1 MSWTV
6 ATSSYGSRNYR
17 LAVDIK
23 VNSQSI
29 TNNSTTLYYRVYA
42 DNTGYST
49 TWVKYYTGTVVINGT
64 TVYSH
69 NSAKKG
75 SRGQTFKTGTI
86 TVPHN
91 SDGTKSISV
100 SISSNIYSSSGN
112 YKSGSQSISLPRIDR
127 GIYDVSLASGWD
139 KTTGA
144 KTITYKKYNS
154 NAKVQV
160 VTGWWDYTT
169 SKQSV
174 YYRVLDSSKN
184 LSNETASGATI
195 YLQDEVINGAKKG
208 TPNNWKGYLYVQLR
222 VTLNGKRIQTITR
235 EIGNIIISEDKPNLT
250 VVAEFT
256 GRNQSLLGSQVR
268 GLKGVHTLKLSL
280 SSKMNGYANFKRYE
294 IEFEGKTKTQTSST
308 VYLYPKSAGTKTVK
322 VKVLDSR
329 DWSATHSVTVTVLD
343 YTPPQLEHKVFRVSG
358 SSEDPVGTT
367 GRVTGSVLYSTVK
380 DTSGSNINS
389 GWWRI
394 SAGTNTSSGYSSISF
409 SMNVPINEERK
420 FMLDYGDK
428 FSEGSIT
435 SVIPLGYAPLSIDK
449 TAVGVNMVPPRDGK
463 GLYIGKDSKLHIG
476 HKYFLEFVPS
486 DPKLERNDA
495 LYIGRDDRQYGLA
508 LIWNKLYF
516 IQDYKY
522 YEMFRKEDLSSV
534 DINTFTIPGTYVSSS
549 YSDSFENEY
558 ILEQMYKKAPNGLS
572 FHTYKQRSQGFVI
585 LYKYDN
591 DTNATALF
599 VRYGYLPGSYMR
611 NGNNSWVQNKS
622 PL

>member
-6 ATSSYGSRNYR
+6 TTSGYGSRNYR
-17 LAVDIK
+17 LAVDIS
-23 VNSQSI
+23 VSSQSI
-29 TNNSTTLYYRVYA
+29 TSNSSTLYYRVYA
-42 DNTGYST
+42 TNNVGGGA
-49 TWVKYYTGTVVINGT
+49 WVMYYTGNVVINGT

-69 NSAKKG
+69 SSSKRG
-75 SRGQTFKTGTI
+75 STGQTFKTGTI

-91 SDGTKSISV
+91 SDGTKSVSV

-144 KTITYKKYNS
+144 KTITYKKYSS
-154 NAKVQV
+154 NVKVQV

-174 YYRVLDSSKN
+174 YYRILDSSKN

-195 YLQDEVINGAKKG
+195 YLQNDVINGAKKA
-208 TPNNWKGYLYVQLR
+208 TPNNWKGYLYVQLW

-235 EIGNIIISEDKPNLT
+235 EVSGIIISEDKPNLS

-256 GRNQSLLGSQVR
+256 GQNQSLLGSKVR

-294 IEFEGKTKTQTSST
+294 IEFEGETKTQTSST

-329 DWSATHSVTVTVLD
+329 SWSATDSLTVTVLD

-367 GRVTGSVLYSTVK
+367 GRVTGSVLYSTVQN
-380 DTSGSNINS
+380 TSGNNINS

-394 SAGTNTSSGYSSISF
+394 SAGSNASSGYSSISF
-409 SMNVPINEERK
+409 STNVPINEERT
-420 FMLDYGDK
+420 FTLDYGDK

-449 TAVGVNMVPPRDGK
+449 TAVGVNMVPPANGK
-463 GLYIGKDSKLHIG
+463 GLYI
-476 HKYFLEFVPS
+476 
-486 DPKLERNDA
+486 
-495 LYIGRDDRQYGLA
+495 
-508 LIWNKLYF
+508 
-516 IQDYKY
+516 QDWLVNGEK
-522 YEMFRKEDLSSV
+522 MFRKEDLSSV
-534 DINTFTIPGTYVSSS
+534 DINTFEIPHTYVASS
-549 YSDSFENEY
+549 YSDSLENEY
-558 ILEQMYKKAPNGLS
+558 LLEKMYQKSPNGLS
-572 FHTYKQRSQGFVI
+572 LHTYTQLSRGFVL
-585 LYKYDN
+585 LYKYEN
-591 DTNATALF
+591 GINATALF
-599 VRYGYLPGSYMR
+599 VRYGYLPGTYMR
-611 NGNNSWVQNKS
+611 NKHNSWVKNS
-622 PL
+622 NAL